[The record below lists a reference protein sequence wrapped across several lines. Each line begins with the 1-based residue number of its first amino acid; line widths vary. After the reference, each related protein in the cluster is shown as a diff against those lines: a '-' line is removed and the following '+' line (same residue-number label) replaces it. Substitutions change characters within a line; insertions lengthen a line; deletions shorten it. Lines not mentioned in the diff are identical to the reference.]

1 MESYDLSHL
10 PPPVHDAVLHVLETL
25 VQAFPVATSEAVQV
39 AGPSAGGLERFP
51 RGALELLVLE
61 ALEALAPMS
70 ASPLQVATMIH
81 RPHLEVRNT
90 LQALAMLGTIGHPHR
105 GYYARYALP
114 ADYVPRSA
122 GSAAQKNDSTPSTRF
137 APQIAALCTPST
149 PREHTKE

>member
-1 MESYDLSHL
+1 MQNYDISHL
-10 PPPVHDAVLHVLETL
+10 PAPIHDVLLQLLTTL
-25 VQAFPVATSEAVQV
+25 VQAFPVATAAPVQRD
-39 AGPSAGGLERFP
+39 GPSAGGPDRFP
-51 RGALELLVLE
+51 RSALELLVLE

-114 ADYVPRSA
+114 TDYVRPSA
-122 GSAAQKNDSTPSTRF
+122 GVAAQKNDSTPSTRF
-137 APQIAALCTPST
+137 AAQIAALC
-149 PREHTKE
+149 KE